1 MRLQT
6 PGFRLQVV
14 SLVLAA
20 ACQTAPV
27 ASGPAGEPQALLEQ
41 ARKAHE
47 QPQSMQCDAKAFVEA
62 PKDGGRYELHVS
74 VKRPDSIRIEALTPV
89 GDPAAVMVAK
99 SGIFSLLD
107 LRAGV
112 FYRGPATPKNLSR
125 LVPVPFRPEELV
137 AALTGAVPELSGA
150 QATDS
155 KRTADGT
162 QLTFTKDGVT
172 QQVLLGK
179 DLRVLQVQRTDEKGK
194 PLWSMK
200 LDQHQDS
207 VPTLLHLDAP
217 EAKTQVDLRLRN
229 VVTGKEPPASAFQLA
244 VPQGMRVEEVQ

>member
-1 MRLQT
+1 MKRAL
-6 PGFRLQVV
+6 L
-14 SLVLAA
+14 LLLAGCA
-20 ACQTAPV
+20 AAPV
-27 ASGPAGEPQALLEQ
+27 ASGPAGDPQALLEQ

-47 QPQSMQCDAKAFVEA
+47 APASMSCDAKAFVEA

-99 SGIFSLLD
+99 DGKFSLLD

-137 AALTGAVPELSGA
+137 AALTGAIPELAGA

-155 KRTADGT
+155 KRTAEGT
-162 QLTFTKDGVT
+162 QLTFVKDGIT
-172 QQVLLGK
+172 QQVVLGN
-179 DLRVLQVQRTDEKGK
+179 DLRVLQVQRTDENGK
-194 PLWSMK
+194 PLWAMK
-200 LDQHQDS
+200 LDQPDNS
-207 VPTLLHLDAP
+207 VPTLVHLDAP
-217 EAKTQVDLRLRN
+217 EAKTQVTLRLRN
-229 VVTGKEPPASAFQLA
+229 VTTGEEPPASAFQLA